1 MATRDQ
7 QRVRRAKSLRA
18 KSASFSS
25 QGTSAYSTASNRLLL
40 ALFRVM
46 NLKHLFKKQ
55 ILVARVYGIPVRI
68 DYRWFIVFAM
78 SVALIAA
85 NVRKYPLQLGT
96 LRIPPTGDVLAWTL
110 GIVTT
115 LALFASVFG
124 HELSHALMGRT
135 EGIEI
140 EEIVLHPFGGLA
152 RLKTQ
157 PENPKAEFRIAVAGP
172 AASFIFS
179 LIAFAGMLLTATL
192 QFNFGTAFFF
202 FVGAGNLLLAVFNL
216 FPGYPLDG
224 GRVLRAIIWKR
235 SGNIRDA
242 TRIAGFCGQLMSLVL
257 IAFGIYMVVA
267 PTFHAYF
274 MGLWSV
280 LVGVFLLGAATSVVR
295 SARDPATVADAMSPP
310 VSIEPDLP
318 ISNFIDQVLPMHRHS
333 SFPVAHDRRL
343 LGILSLEDL
352 KKIPREKWRGLRVR
366 DTMRTVS
373 SQLFVPQN
381 ATLESVNQL
390 IEHNGVGAVAV
401 IDQSGELVGFLRRGG
416 LRKK

>member
-1 MATRDQ
+1 
-7 QRVRRAKSLRA
+7 
-18 KSASFSS
+18 
-25 QGTSAYSTASNRLLL
+25 
-40 ALFRVM
+40 M
-46 NLKHLFKKQ
+46 NLPGIFKRQ
-55 ILVARVYGIPVRI
+55 ILIARVYGIPVRI

-96 LRIPPTGDVLAWTL
+96 FRIPPTGDVLAWTL
-110 GIVTT
+110 GLVTT
-115 LALFASVFG
+115 LGLFVSVFG

-172 AASFIFS
+172 AASFLFS
-179 LIAFAGMLLTATL
+179 IVAFAGMVLTASL
-192 QFNFGTAFFF
+192 HFDFGTAFFF
-202 FVGAGNLLLAVFNL
+202 FIGAGNLLLAVFNL

-235 SGNIRDA
+235 SGNIREA

-257 IAFGIYMVVA
+257 IAFGIYMALA
-267 PTFHAYF
+267 PTFRAYF

-295 SARDPATVADAMSPP
+295 GTRDSATAAQAMSPP
-310 VSIEPDLP
+310 SPVEPDLP
-318 ISNFIDQVLPMHRHS
+318 ITRFVDEVLPLHRQVT
-333 SFPVAHDRRL
+333 FPVALNRRL

-352 KKIPREKWRGLRVR
+352 KKIPREKWRNLRAREV
-366 DTMRTVS
+366 MRTVNA
-373 SQLFVPQN
+373 QLFVPEN
-381 ATLESVNQL
+381 ATIESVNELLEQ
-390 IEHNGVGAVAV
+390 NGVGAVGV
-401 IDQSGELVGFLRRGG
+401 INQSGELVGFMRRGR